1 MRVDFNI
8 DILKSLLYQN
18 PDKVM
23 AATLQFTKINDW
35 QEQKAKP
42 TFKQLT
48 DLAGYFNIPFGYF
61 FLKEIPVKA
70 YPIPHYRTVNNSAF
84 KPSNALLET
93 IETLQERQDW
103 VKDSL
108 KDMGA
113 EPLAF
118 AKTFTVKSS
127 ITKAAEKLHEI
138 LHLPTVWCGNAKW
151 DDAFTLLIER
161 AERAGIFVVVN
172 GVLGNNT
179 HTSLD
184 VNEFRG
190 FVLYDNYAPFIF
202 INGKDF
208 ITGKIFTIVHEIVH
222 ILLGVSASFDFNNL
236 MVPNDPIEQFC
247 NAVTAEFLVPEKQ
260 LQEKINEVGLNIE
273 MLAHFFRVSR
283 IVIAR
288 RLLDINRFTKTEF
301 FKAYNSF
308 KTGEIRPAKSSGG
321 DFYNTSPYRIS
332 RKFFKVVHTQ
342 VKQNKLLYRDAFRLT
357 GLSPKAFDGYV
368 NKHLS

>member
-23 AATLQFTKINDW
+23 AATLQFAKINEW

-61 FLKEIPVKA
+61 FLKEMPVKS
-70 YPIPHYRTVNNSAF
+70 YPIPHYRTVNNGAF
-84 KPSNALLET
+84 KPSNVLLET

-108 KDMGA
+108 KDLGA

-138 LHLPTVWCGNAKW
+138 LDLPAVWCGNSKW
-151 DDAFTLLIER
+151 DDAFSLLIER
-161 AERAGIFVVVN
+161 AEKAGIFVVVN

-179 HTSLD
+179 HASLD

-202 INGKDF
+202 VNGKDF

-222 ILLGVSASFDFNNL
+222 ILLGVSASFDFDNL

-247 NAVTAEFLVPEKQ
+247 NAVTAEFLVPQKLLTEKV
-260 LQEKINEVGLNIE
+260 NEIGLNIE
-273 MLAHFFRVSR
+273 MLARHFRVSR

-288 RLLDINRFTKTEF
+288 RLLDINKITKAEF
-301 FKAYNSF
+301 FSAYNSF
-308 KTGEIRPAKSSGG
+308 KTGEIKTVKSSGG

-332 RKFFKVVHTQ
+332 RKFFKLVYNE